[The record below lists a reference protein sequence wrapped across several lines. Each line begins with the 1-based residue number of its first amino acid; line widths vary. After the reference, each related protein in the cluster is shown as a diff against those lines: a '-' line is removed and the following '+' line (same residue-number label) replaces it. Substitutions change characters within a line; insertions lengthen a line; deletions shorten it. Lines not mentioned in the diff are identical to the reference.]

1 MLYSQCSES
10 GDSGKI
16 EGMFRYLVICLV
28 VFSVSAAAQ
37 SKKQPPLPPSQT
49 PPRSTP
55 AVDPRPDSTS
65 ITPTGDSSSSSS
77 SKDDAIDLAPPA
89 GDDKAHPASAEAVR
103 DAEDEAGLYEGDEIG
118 GVQEFKP
125 WDPHKAEKDV
135 EVGDFYFKRKNYRAA
150 VDRYREAL
158 YYKNDDA
165 VATFKLAICQEKLGE
180 VEDARQG
187 YENYLKILPE
197 GPFAEEAH
205 RGIERLKTQTPPS
218 PFSKSTEAK

>member
-1 MLYSQCSES
+1 MSYLRCSDPSES
-10 GDSGKI
+10 GKI
-16 EGMFRYLVICLV
+16 KGMFRTIVICLV
-28 VFSVSAAAQ
+28 MFSVGAVAQ

-55 AVDPRPDSTS
+55 ATDPRQDSTS
-65 ITPTGDSSSSSS
+65 ITSTGESSSSSS
-77 SKDDAIDLAPPA
+77 SKDDPVDLAPPA
-89 GDDKAHPASAEAVR
+89 GDEKAHPVSAEAVR

-180 VEDARQG
+180 IEDARHG
-187 YENYLKILPE
+187 YESYLKILPQ
-197 GPFAEEAH
+197 GPFAEEAR
-205 RGIERLKTQTPPS
+205 RGVERLKSQTPPS